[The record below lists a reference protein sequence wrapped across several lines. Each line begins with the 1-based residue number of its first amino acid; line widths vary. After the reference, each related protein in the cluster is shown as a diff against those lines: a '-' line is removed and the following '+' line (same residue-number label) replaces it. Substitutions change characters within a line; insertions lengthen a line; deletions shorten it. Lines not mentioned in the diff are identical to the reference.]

1 MSTQITAYYLILLNQ
16 LVPGMLPAWTCRYG
30 GDFFLI
36 SPKSKNKLLNQ
47 MKGGS
52 LENLKNIIPA
62 KFS

>member
-1 MSTQITAYYLILLNQ
+1 LALIDTKNLFVLG
-16 LVPGMLPAWTCRYG
+16 LVGMEEI
-30 GDFFLI
+30 FFLI
-36 SPKSKNKLLNQ
+36 SPKSKKKLLNQ